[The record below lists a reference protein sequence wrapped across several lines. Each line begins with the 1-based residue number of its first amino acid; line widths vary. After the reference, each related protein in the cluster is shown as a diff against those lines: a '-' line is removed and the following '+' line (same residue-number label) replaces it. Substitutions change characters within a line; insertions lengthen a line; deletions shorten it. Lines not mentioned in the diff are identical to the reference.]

1 MVGEDRIDGV
11 KRLYGY
17 LDTASKKIDVWLQAE
32 DLTDVEKEALEEVKM
47 RVDEAKDCLEPIVR
61 GRIAEE
67 VK

>member
-1 MVGEDRIDGV
+1 MEDRVDGV

-47 RVDEAKDCLEPIVR
+47 RIDEAKDYLEPIVR